1 MNNNCTL
8 TNAYGQVAIDHE
20 VILQIAGAAAMEC
33 YGIVGMAAKNMK
45 DGIARLLKRESLTK
59 GITLE
64 TEDNSIILNIHVI
77 VLYGTSISVICES
90 LIDTVKYK
98 VEEATG
104 LNVLCVNVFVEGLKL
119 DE

>member
-1 MNNNCTL
+1 MNCKI
-8 TNAYGQVAIDHE
+8 TNDYGQIAIDYE
-20 VILQIAGAAAMEC
+20 VILKIAGAAAMEC

-45 DGIARLLKRESLTK
+45 DGIARLLKKESQTK
-59 GITLE
+59 GISLTTQE
-64 TEDNSIILNIHVI
+64 NAVILDIHVI

-104 LNVLCVNVFVEGLKL
+104 LQVLAVNVFVDGLKL